1 MGPRPRRH
9 HPVRAAGPSTTD
21 LTRYLPRQVST
32 DPAGFEALAG
42 LHGATR
48 RLFGEL
54 LTLDLTHLRFFDANM
69 CAPLGAVLALVADR
83 FNAVRVVNIVAPVE
97 QIFRKNR
104 FLVRYGYPSLP
115 DTNHTTMPFRRL
127 RLPGDGEFSEYV
139 SDQFRG
145 KGLPRMSDRAADAFR
160 KSVFEVF
167 QNATLHSDSELGAF
181 ACGQFFPNKERLDFT
196 MADAGIGIRDRV
208 RHYLGVPD
216 LSSVSCLCWAIQPRH
231 STRAEPSPG
240 GLGFE
245 FLKKFANLNG
255 GRIQIVSRRG
265 YYEFRGTEDVF
276 RPLDADYPG
285 TAVTIEI
292 NTADSGR
299 YVTTNEIPSSE

>member
-1 MGPRPRRH
+1 MARLH
-9 HPVRAAGPSTTD
+9 AAS
-21 LTRYLPRQVST
+21 
-32 DPAGFEALAG
+32 
-42 LHGATR
+42 R
-48 RLFGEL
+48 RLFGAR
-54 LTLDLTHLRFFDANM
+54 LTLDLTDLDFFDANM

-83 FNAVRVVNIVAPVE
+83 FNAVRVVNIAAPVE

-104 FLVRYGYPSLP
+104 FLARYGYSSLP
-115 DTNHTTMPFRRL
+115 DVNYTTMPFRRL
-127 RLPGDGEFSEYV
+127 RLPGDGEFLEYV
-139 SDQFRG
+139 SDQFHG

-167 QNATLHSDSELGAF
+167 QNATIHSDSELGAF

-196 MADAGIGIRDRV
+196 IADAGIGIRDRV
-208 RHYLGVPD
+208 RRYFEVPD
-216 LSSVSCLCWAIQPRH
+216 LSSVFCLRWAIQPRH

-245 FLKKFANLNG
+245 FLKKFASLNG
-255 GRIQIVSRRG
+255 GRLQVVSRRG
-265 YYEFRGTEDVF
+265 YYEFRGPGGVF
-276 RPLDADYPG
+276 RTLDGDYPG

-299 YVTTNEIPSSE
+299 YVTTNEIHSSE